1 MKEPESFGCMLELS
15 WKGTRAIELGNGQ
28 TRKFLLDGD
37 EVIMT
42 GEGGRQAHGRHL
54 LLAVLA
60 VCREAICPNCPH
72 SGLPGSVS
80 ASSGLHPSP
89 ATQGLK

>member
-1 MKEPESFGCMLELS
+1 MLELS
-15 WKGTRAIELGNGQ
+15 WRGTKAIELGNGQ

-60 VCREAICPNCPH
+60 VW
-72 SGLPGSVS
+72 PGSHLS
-80 ASSGLHPSP
+80 QLSPLRPSRLLCLLVLAFTP
-89 ATQGLK
+89 ALPARDWLYLLLMF